1 MRKTL
6 KKLALMLASALLALL
21 AAEVLIRAAG
31 AAPKVYAIRRG
42 RFQLSHNPKIGYEP
56 APLVYSGHD
65 LSFYDYLG
73 ASNSL
78 GYRDREHTTDKP
90 PGVYRIVVLGDSVAA
105 GLHVERN
112 EDIFPPILEQILD
125 RDGLRAEVINL
136 AVSGYNT
143 QQEVETLR
151 ERGLAYH
158 PDLVLL
164 AYTMSSREHLDGD
177 ILKTLLDDER
187 RQSGVSSA
195 RVNSW
200 LVRSALYRF
209 VRFRVLA
216 AAQRPPGNS
225 DPGAT
230 DARPQPGPHAPG
242 APGSEQPGGSTGAS
256 GASDGAGAGGAAGSG
271 RPPDPS
277 QHYLDLVSADTVE
290 PYFGVLR
297 QLSLQYHFRV
307 LVAVFPR
314 FVRTFNYYTF
324 GGQHQFVRGLAERN
338 GFALVDLLVPFSD
351 CRKAAAEPI
360 STDNFHPSPYGH
372 RCAAA
377 AIAKAVLALPR
388 QPPAS

>member
-1 MRKTL
+1 MI
-6 KKLALMLASALLALL
+6 KKLALILASVLVALL
-21 AAEVLIRAAG
+21 AAELLVRAVG
-31 AAPKVYAIRRG
+31 AAPKVYAIRKG

-56 APLVYSGHD
+56 VPLVYTGRD

-78 GYRDREHTTDKP
+78 GFRDRDHAVAKP
-90 PGVYRIVVLGDSVAA
+90 AGVYRIVVLGDSIAA

-112 EDIFPPILEQILD
+112 EDVFPPILERLLNQA
-125 RDGLRAEVINL
+125 GLRAEVINL

-143 QQEVETLR
+143 QQEVELLR
-151 ERGLAYH
+151 DKGLQYH
-158 PDLVLL
+158 PDLVLV

-177 ILKTLLDDER
+177 ILKTLLEAER
-187 RQSGVSSA
+187 QQGGQGGVSSA

-209 VRFRVLA
+209 LRFRVLA
-216 AAQRPPGNS
+216 AKRPPA
-225 DPGAT
+225 PAAAGAT
-230 DARPQPGPHAPG
+230 AA
-242 APGSEQPGGSTGAS
+242 GGTVVDG
-256 GASDGAGAGGAAGSG
+256 GAG
-271 RPPDPS
+271 P
-277 QHYLDLVSADTVE
+277 QHYLDLVSADTVA

-297 QLSLQYHFRV
+297 DLARQQRFQV

-314 FVRTFNYYTF
+314 FVRTFGYYTF
-324 GGQHQFVRGLAERN
+324 GRQHQFVGELAKQN

-360 STDNFHPSPYGH
+360 SSDNFHPSPYGH

-377 AIAKAVLALPR
+377 AIARAVLALPPR
-388 QPPAS
+388 PASPLP